1 MTYETRFGPLIYHAE
16 VFIRKQGNDYSLI
29 IDPKEQ
35 LSPLGD
41 ADPEIAAS
49 VKKAL
54 DEIVKK
60 LNSR

>member
-1 MTYETRFGPLIYHAE
+1 MTHEARFGPFIYHAE
-16 VFIRKQGNDYSLI
+16 VFITKQGNNYSLI

-35 LSPLGD
+35 SEPLGV

-49 VKKAL
+49 VKQAL